1 MAQPVWKSCQ
11 SGFCV
16 KFAFHCKCR
25 FHKQLMSSFQ
35 KIEIKKKYVY
45 IYIYI
50 WSAFQ
55 LNAIIINIIMVINII
70 IVIIIVIIIM
80 LHNIT
85 LHYYY
90 LHCFYY
96 YYCHYFYSKCWMP
109 NIWWHRGL
117 IIFTTKSLSF
127 TQPCWPFAI
136 KSITHLKLKGWQTY
150 QELLTYI

>member
-25 FHKQLMSSFQ
+25 FHKRLMSAFQ
-35 KIEIKKKYVY
+35 KIEIKKNMYIYIGVHIYIY

-50 WSAFQ
+50 WSAFNWM
-55 LNAIIINIIMVINII
+55 LLSLISLWSLIII

-96 YYCHYFYSKCWMP
+96 YCHYFYSKCWMP

-117 IIFTTKSLSF
+117 IVFTTKSLSF

-136 KSITHLKLKGWQTY
+136 KSITH
-150 QELLTYI
+150 

>member
-35 KIEIKKKYVY
+35 KIEIKKNMYIYIGIYIYIY

-127 TQPCWPFAI
+127 KQPCWPFAI
-136 KSITHLKLKGWQTY
+136 KSITH
-150 QELLTYI
+150 